1 MLYSTREKS
10 RKYILDNI
18 RSSYGNTAG
27 LVARIASFEED
38 TGKTLTLSNFLQHY
52 RLDPRAVYKYSTFS
66 GLCVKAGKL
75 DDFSEPIEE
84 VMTKAFVRFTSID
97 SRRWIKF
104 LIGFLNNIDNID
116 FEKLFS
122 VDKRML
128 QMFYIT
134 VWSKAI
140 EDFSDEEVLSNL
152 YSLSDSPIMKG
163 ELIELLEYKFNS
175 IDFVDETIDLGFD
188 SPLDVYC
195 TYSQRQLLAGLDYL
209 NFSAMR
215 QGVIWLK
222 DKGIDVFLLTLNK
235 ADKDYSPTTM
245 YNDYSINEELFHWQ
259 SQSTT
264 SETSPTGQRYI
275 HHKEKGSKVLLFVR
289 EFKNDSFGN
298 VSPYTFLGEATY
310 VSHTGSK
317 PMNITWRLEKPIPA
331 RFLKKTN
338 KLVV

>member
-1 MLYSTREKS
+1 M
-10 RKYILDNI
+10 
-18 RSSYGNTAG
+18 
-27 LVARIASFEED
+27 
-38 TGKTLTLSNFLQHY
+38 
-52 RLDPRAVYKYSTFS
+52 
-66 GLCVKAGKL
+66 
-75 DDFSEPIEE
+75 
-84 VMTKAFVRFTSID
+84 
-97 SRRWIKF
+97 
-104 LIGFLNNIDNID
+104 
-116 FEKLFS
+116 
-122 VDKRML
+122 
-128 QMFYIT
+128 
-134 VWSKAI
+134 
-140 EDFSDEEVLSNL
+140 
-152 YSLSDSPIMKG
+152 
-163 ELIELLEYKFNS
+163 
-175 IDFVDETIDLGFD
+175 
-188 SPLDVYC
+188 
-195 TYSQRQLLAGLDYL
+195 LLA
-209 NFSAMR
+209 
-215 QGVIWLK
+215 K